1 MNSLGFIDG
10 MACPH
15 YQEEKD
21 RRPSVHAMLK
31 KGHCLPGY
39 AIDGGAAV
47 HFIGSKYHKSL
58 QFYPD
63 SHVYQVSYKDNIV
76 EELKMKMVEL

>member
-1 MNSLGFIDG
+1 M
-10 MACPH
+10 
-15 YQEEKD
+15 
-21 RRPSVHAMLK
+21 
-31 KGHCLPGY
+31 PGY

-47 HFIGSKYHKSL
+47 HIVNGKYHKSL

-76 EELKMKMVEL
+76 EEQKMKMVEL